1 MQIMGILNITP
12 DSFSD
17 GGKYIEPREAIKKAK
32 ELSDNGAEI
41 IDVGAES
48 TRPGS
53 TEITEQEEL
62 KRIGSVVKE
71 LASVH
76 TLSIDT
82 YKASTAKKC
91 LENGAK
97 IINDITALRYDQNMA
112 EVVKEHNCEA
122 VLMYSKKPEP
132 HADLE
137 IKNYE
142 DVMEDIIEFLSK
154 RIDFALSKGINKDK
168 IILDPGMGAFISP
181 DHKYSWQVV
190 KEFGKFKKHF
200 SEFRTLIGTSR
211 KGFVKKS
218 DALSAFTACYSKA
231 DIIRTHNPEITLDF
245 HKAFQN
251 LS

>member
-17 GGKYIEPREAIKKAK
+17 GGKYIGPRQAIKRAK

-41 IDVGAES
+41 IDIGAES

-53 TEITEQEEL
+53 TEVSEKEEL
-62 KRIGSVVKE
+62 KRISSTVKE
-71 LASVH
+71 LASLH

-82 YKASTAKKC
+82 YKASIAKKC
-91 LENGAK
+91 LEYGAK
-97 IINDITALRYDQNMA
+97 IINDITALRYDKNMI
-112 EVVKEHNCEA
+112 EVVKEHNCQV
-122 VLMYSKKPEP
+122 VLMYSKKEEP
-132 HADLE
+132 HADL
-137 IKNYE
+137 KSRDYV
-142 DVMEDIIEFLSK
+142 DVIEDIIEFLSK
-154 RIDFALSKGINKDK
+154 RIDFALSKGINKDN

-190 KEFGKFKKHF
+190 KEFSKFKKHF

-231 DIIRTHNPEITLDF
+231 DIIRTHNPEMTLEF
-245 HKAFQN
+245 YKAFQHLN
-251 LS
+251 